1 MIAEIYPL
9 TRLPRKCTVFDYLV
23 PEGMT
28 AQVGDLVA
36 ILFRKQKMFG
46 VVRKLKAESNFK
58 QLSAITA
65 AVYPGLLTE
74 ADLVRYETIA
84 ANLALAPAQVLY
96 SAIQDGTAYKPNR
109 KPRANP
115 PRAAKSLS
123 ISRAESTHLSSALK
137 SKAPFIQLSSEGQI
151 ALALMLAKR
160 HKHLLII
167 APTARLCEEVASYA
181 PGALVM
187 HGTTP
192 QKQTKDAMVLWREH
206 GGILIGNKQAT
217 LLPTARLDAVL
228 VLEATSDDYQFQKR
242 NPRINPICSAELLAA
257 SHNAEL
263 ITTDLSLPAE
273 PIPAAVQPIP
283 AVRIIDLTNEQNRP
297 HALISQKA
305 LDLAKSALQ
314 KGQKVLILLNRR
326 QSDAPDE
333 RATSTAQSA
342 LHQLLQTPIAVYQ
355 VGQKSLSGSVH
366 LVTESF
372 FADLSP
378 IEKYGY
384 GAVIN
389 LLADVSLSTS
399 ADAAEITYRSLCKL
413 AYFARRQGAEC
424 LVQTFNAS
432 MFESMLDQETFMEGK
447 RAIKRKYRLPPFSQT
462 VRIEQVTDPAL
473 VLALLPES
481 IKPTLQ
487 DPTTIEFSCDPTL
500 WKSIRGQ
507 FTSLPDS
514 YTLTLTTTHYE
525 P

>member
-23 PEGMT
+23 PEGM
-28 AQVGDLVA
+28 AVEVGDLVA

-46 VVRKLKAESNFK
+46 VVRRLKQTSDFK
-58 QLSAITA
+58 KLSAVTNI
-65 AVYPGLLTE
+65 VYTKLLTE
-74 ADLVRYETIA
+74 ADLIRYETIA
-84 ANLALAPAQVLY
+84 ANLAHAPAQVLY

-109 KPRANP
+109 KPKME
-115 PRAAKSLS
+115 AARVAKPFS
-123 ISRAESTHLSSALK
+123 ISRAESVHLSDALK
-137 SKAPFIQLSSEGQI
+137 SNASFIQLSSEGQI

-160 HKHLLII
+160 HKHLLVV
-167 APTARLCEEVASYA
+167 APTARLCEEVASYF
-181 PGALVM
+181 PSALVM

-192 QKQTKDAMVLWREH
+192 QKQSKDTMVLWREQ
-206 GGILIGNKQAT
+206 GGVLIGNKQAT
-217 LLPTARLDAVL
+217 LLPTTKLDAVL

-242 NPRINPICSAELLAA
+242 NPRINPICSAELLAKA
-257 SHNAEL
+257 HGAKFIL
-263 ITTDLSLPAE
+263 ADLSLPAE

-283 AVRIIDLTNEQNRP
+283 SVRIIDLTNEQNRP

-342 LHQLLQTPIAVYQ
+342 LGQLLQTPIAVYQ

-378 IEKYGY
+378 IEKHGY

-424 LVQTFNAS
+424 LVQSFNAS
-432 MFESMLDQETFMEGK
+432 MFESMLDQEAFMEGK
-447 RAIKRKYRLPPFSQT
+447 RTIKRKYRLPPFSNT
-462 VRIEQVTDPAL
+462 VRIEQVADPAL
-473 VLALLPES
+473 VLTLLPDS
-481 IKPTLQ
+481 IKPAAP
-487 DPTTIEFSCDPTL
+487 DGATIEFSCDPSL
-500 WKSIRGQ
+500 WKSLRSK